1 MVGAKCDLRN
11 EQQREKRE
19 ESREKREEGRA
30 SSESSDRVDE
40 WLLGGVVVV
49 MLLRV
54 VE

>member
-1 MVGAKCDLRN
+1 MIGMKSEGRDGT
-11 EQQREKRE
+11 EKVRPL
-19 ESREKREEGRA
+19 REEGRA

-40 WLLGGVVVV
+40 WLLGRVVVV

>member
-1 MVGAKCDLRN
+1 MKDATVRSQNGGMAP
-11 EQQREKRE
+11 KRFGP
-19 ESREKREEGRA
+19 KREEGRA